1 VQGAGDA
8 LTSLGTRFGAVA
20 AADRR
25 RVLFAVLATA
35 GAPRATAKWLR
46 HLHSGRLPA
55 QTAQEAADR
64 GPATLRALQTARGM
78 RDSRLY
84 RLLHPLAAETLVVL
98 WSRCG
103 ALGRERIERFLGEL
117 AGARLAVSGS
127 DLIALGATPGD
138 AFSAILARALDDR
151 CDGCAV
157 GRQAELANLRRL
169 AVRAGL
175 IGHRKEPA

>member
-1 VQGAGDA
+1 LSA
-8 LTSLGTRFGAVA
+8 RFGAVA

-25 RVLFAVLATA
+25 RTLFAVLATA
-35 GAPRATAKWLR
+35 GASRATTKWLR
-46 HLHSGRLPA
+46 HLHTGRLLG

-64 GPATLRALQTARGM
+64 GPAALRALQATRGL

-84 RLLHPLAAETLVVL
+84 RLLHPLAAESIVVV

-117 AGARLAVSGS
+117 AGVRLAVSGS

-151 CDGCAV
+151 LDGRAV
-157 GRQAELANLRRL
+157 GRDAEQANLRRL